1 MTHTYWTALILS
13 FENSTFLIRDLV
25 FDKRHGFE
33 EKFDMISLSGCS
45 TDIDNYY
52 LQRKKK
58 PQRKIATGA
67 NIFLKQINDCDGKIG
82 FTIVKD
88 F

>member
-25 FDKRHGFE
+25 FDKIHGFE
-33 EKFDMISLSGCS
+33 GDFDMISLSGCS

-52 LQRKKK
+52 LQGKKK

-82 FTIVKD
+82 FTIEKD